1 MIRRSSR
8 FYEKCY
14 EPIIKHTRVSSYSIL
29 MFHTYAKRWNFL
41 DDFLL
46 VFNSKYI
53 LKFGE
58 WGVRFRKMDEPVL
71 FLGGMGKAD
80 FRE

>member
-1 MIRRSSR
+1 
-8 FYEKCY
+8 
-14 EPIIKHTRVSSYSIL
+14 